1 MLAILAYHKVG
12 ASSDDGAET
21 WYYMPEETLRAQL
34 ESLKEAGWHF
44 VDART
49 AVDGLAKPAVLPERA
64 ALVTFDDGYRS
75 LFRALPLLA
84 DLDCPAIAFVPTG
97 YIGDRSR
104 FDENTEEPPE
114 PICDWDE
121 LRKLEAAGVSVQS
134 HGVSHRAF
142 SELGPA
148 EVHEELIR
156 SKAVLEEG
164 LGKPVELLSFPYG
177 DAGTD
182 PSAVRRLIGGA
193 GYRAA
198 CLDDGGAAR
207 LPVDDPYALPRLTM
221 WPDTEPAVQLRLST
235 A

>member
-34 ESLKEAGWHF
+34 ESLKEAGWQF
-44 VDART
+44 VDAQT
-49 AVDGLAKPAVLPERA
+49 AVEGLARPEVLPERA

-84 DLDCPAIAFVPTG
+84 ELDCPAAVFVPTG

-104 FDENTEEPPE
+104 FDENSEEPPE

-121 LRKLEAAGVSVQS
+121 LRELEAAGVSVQS

-142 SELGPA
+142 SELEPA
-148 EVHEELIR
+148 EIEEELIR

-164 LGKPVELLSFPYG
+164 LGKQVALFSFPYG

-182 PSAVRRLIGGA
+182 PAAVRRLIGNA
-193 GYRAA
+193 GYGAA

-207 LPVDDPYALPRLTM
+207 LPVDEPYALPRLTM
-221 WPDTEPAVQLRLST
+221 WPDTEPAVQLRLSL

>member
-12 ASSDDGAET
+12 ASSNTDAET
-21 WYYMPEETLRAQL
+21 WYYVPEESLAAQL
-34 ESLKEAGWHF
+34 RSLKEAGWQF
-44 VDART
+44 VDAQA
-49 AVDGLAKPAVLPERA
+49 AVEGLSKQDGLPERA
-64 ALVTFDDGYRS
+64 VLVTFDDGYRS

-84 DLDCPAIAFVPTG
+84 ELDCPAVAFVPTG

-121 LRKLEAAGVSVQS
+121 LRELEQAGVSVQS
-134 HGVSHRAF
+134 HGVSHRTF
-142 SELGPA
+142 SELEPA
-148 EVHEELIR
+148 EVEEELTR
-156 SKAVLEEG
+156 SKDVLEER
-164 LGKPVELLSFPYG
+164 LGKPVELFAFPYG
-177 DAGTD
+177 DAGAD
-182 PSAVRRLIGGA
+182 PAEVRRLIGNA

-198 CLDDGGAAR
+198 CLDEGGAAL

-221 WPDTEPAVQLRLST
+221 WPDTDPALALASSL